1 MQCCLLVLVSNR
13 FCAMVGDNA
22 KKLSLEIPQ
31 IIIVMEQMTLE
42 SIRKAALDGLKL
54 ENDMHKENIIKRVL
68 EIIVMSYKTVLLP
81 HSEEVTI
88 EDENVRFLI
97 NELSYYMD
105 NL

>member
-1 MQCCLLVLVSNR
+1 
-13 FCAMVGDNA
+13 
-22 KKLSLEIPQ
+22 
-31 IIIVMEQMTLE
+31 MEQMTLE